1 VLVRISETIPGFK
14 YSKTLDNGAD
24 IFFATDEK
32 GENRL
37 AHDIDTWNKEG
48 TSLVWI
54 KLPKLSGKETKFY
67 MFYGSKEVAMCPAS
81 TEVWSSYIVV
91 LHMNSYG
98 ENGIVDETGHGYNAI
113 HKSTESEAETLA
125 KSTGAFGSSTLR
137 TYPEVVKNGEPYF
150 VIPNYNKFLTNTD
163 DYNGIDYMPEA
174 FTAMIYWKRNWHVG
188 NWDHPGGWYNMI
200 RKLSDNQAAISYG
213 DQDKSARFGWECL
226 TRTIQWG
233 GNLFYQTQYAS
244 TSPGQ
249 YDHNPTDYNIKKEQ
263 LMGSWNY
270 HVMKTDGINAA
281 FCSIYGKS
289 EIVGKERAEVY
300 RKGTAGKVGKN
311 GQDIILTAGEYD
323 EVRITREYLSDDRV
337 DADYQMMKNSNFVVS
352 EGESYRVA
360 KGFSITIR

>member
-1 VLVRISETIPGFK
+1 
-14 YSKTLDNGAD
+14 
-24 IFFATDEK
+24 
-32 GENRL
+32 
-37 AHDIDTWNKEG
+37 
-48 TSLVWI
+48 
-54 KLPKLSGKETKFY
+54 
-67 MFYGSKEVAMCPAS
+67 
-81 TEVWSSYIVV
+81 
-91 LHMNSYG
+91 MNSYG

-137 TYPEVVKNGEPYF
+137 TYPEVVNNSEPYF

-174 FTAMIYWKRNWHVG
+174 FTAMVYWKRNWHVG
-188 NWDHPGGWYNMI
+188 NWDHPGGWYNLI
-200 RKLSDNQAAISYG
+200 RKLSNNQAAIRWENKDRNAY
-213 DQDKSARFGWECL
+213 FGWECL
-226 TRTIQWG
+226 TRTIQYG

-289 EIVGKERAEVY
+289 EIKGKERDEIY